1 MTTLFGE
8 MEIRYFISLAKRFL
22 LFNRGML
29 DNHAGIRLV
38 FESIK

>member
-1 MTTLFGE
+1 MTTRFEE
-8 MEIRYFISLAKRFL
+8 MESCYFISLAKHFL

>member
-1 MTTLFGE
+1 MTTLFE
-8 MEIRYFISLAKRFL
+8 KMESRYFISLAKHFM
-22 LFNRGML
+22 LFNCEVL

>member
-1 MTTLFGE
+1 MTTLFEE
-8 MEIRYFISLAKRFL
+8 MEIRYFL

>member
-1 MTTLFGE
+1 MTTLFEE
-8 MEIRYFISLAKRFL
+8 MKSRYFISLAKRFP
-22 LFNRGML
+22 LFNWWML

>member
-1 MTTLFGE
+1 MTTLFEE

-22 LFNRGML
+22 LFNRGKL

>member
-1 MTTLFGE
+1 MTTLFEE
-8 MEIRYFISLAKRFL
+8 MESRYFISLAKHFM
-22 LFNRGML
+22 LFNRGIL

>member
-1 MTTLFGE
+1 MTTLFE
-8 MEIRYFISLAKRFL
+8 EIESRYFMSFAKRFL

>member
-1 MTTLFGE
+1 MTTLLK
-8 MEIRYFISLAKRFL
+8 EIESRYFISLAKHFL